1 MSKLYVIGNVYS
13 DNQENALELF
23 SVLENAGYT
32 LGYNTVNKNSAVIMK
47 GMDDAEEDAEEPN
60 E

>member
-13 DNQENALELF
+13 DNQENAQELF

-47 GMDDAEEDAEEPN
+47 DMDDAEEDAEEPN

>member
-13 DNQENALELF
+13 DNQDNALELF

-47 GMDDAEEDAEEPN
+47 DMDDAEEDAEEPN